1 MVEQIKT
8 TEQFDTLLK
17 DNKSVVVD
25 FFATW
30 CGPCKMVGP
39 VVETVSEQ
47 LSDVKFVKVDVDEL
61 GDIASRY
68 GIMSIPAIFAFKD
81 GEKVGEQVGFAPEP
95 MIKALAEKTR

>member
-95 MIKALAEKTR
+95 MIKALAEKTL

>member
-1 MVEQIKT
+1 MNGQYQGESLI
-8 TEQFDTLLK
+8 
-17 DNKSVVVD
+17 S
-25 FFATW
+25 
-30 CGPCKMVGP
+30 
-39 VVETVSEQ
+39 
-47 LSDVKFVKVDVDEL
+47 VKVDVDEL

>member
-1 MVEQIKT
+1 MVEQIRT
-8 TEQFDTLLK
+8 TEQFDALVK

-39 VVETVSEQ
+39 VVETVSQQ
-47 LSDVKFVKVDVDEL
+47 LPDVKFVKVDVDEL
-61 GDIASRY
+61 GDLAMRY
-68 GIMSIPAIFAFKD
+68 GIMSIPAIFAFKN

-95 MIKALAEKTR
+95 MIKALAEKTL

>member
-95 MIKALAEKTR
+95 IIKALAEKTR

>member
-17 DNKSVVVD
+17 DNSSVVVD

-39 VVETVSEQ
+39 VVEKVSEGMPN
-47 LSDVKFVKVDVDEL
+47 VKFVKVDVDEL

-95 MIKALAEKTR
+95 MIKALAEKTL

>member
-68 GIMSIPAIFAFKD
+68 GIMSIPSIFAFKD

-95 MIKALAEKTR
+95 MIKALAEKTL

>member
-8 TEQFDTLLK
+8 TEEFDALLK

-47 LSDVKFVKVDVDEL
+47 LSDVKFVKVVVDEL

-95 MIKALAEKTR
+95 MIKALAEKTL

>member
-8 TEQFDTLLK
+8 TEQFDALLK

>member
-17 DNKSVVVD
+17 DNSSVVVD

-39 VVETVSEQ
+39 VVEKVSEGMPN
-47 LSDVKFVKVDVDEL
+47 VKFVKVDVDEL
-61 GDIASRY
+61 GDLAMRY
-68 GIMSIPAIFAFKD
+68 GIMSIPAIFGFKN
-81 GEKVGEQVGFAPEP
+81 GQKTAEQVGFAPEP
-95 MIKALAEKTR
+95 VIKALAEKTL

>member
-47 LSDVKFVKVDVDEL
+47 LSDVKFIKVDVDEL

-95 MIKALAEKTR
+95 MIRALAEKTL

>member
-1 MVEQIKT
+1 MVEQIRT
-8 TEQFDTLLK
+8 TEQFDALVK

-39 VVETVSEQ
+39 VVETVSQQ
-47 LSDVKFVKVDVDEL
+47 LPDVKFVKVDVDEL
-61 GDIASRY
+61 GDLAMRY
-68 GIMSIPAIFAFKD
+68 GIMSIPAIFAFKN

-95 MIKALAEKTR
+95 MIKALAVKTL